1 MSRRRRSRRSGPA
14 SCTWSRTKRHWSRS
28 ADASAGWKTPR
39 DGVHKFDTG
48 ASDGYSGRRVLMD
61 ERDVVRDLV
70 AKLIEAVEAS
80 LDSSPAVRE
89 ALDELV
95 RNGFEPR
102 LILLADASARS
113 ADTEEEAAADDA
125 PEASDGDHGAD
136 ADEDLEE
143 ARDLQYEL
151 TKLDR
156 DFLRTV
162 RIRPESG

>member
-1 MSRRRRSRRSGPA
+1 
-14 SCTWSRTKRHWSRS
+14 
-28 ADASAGWKTPR
+28 
-39 DGVHKFDTG
+39 
-48 ASDGYSGRRVLMD
+48 MD

-102 LILLADASARS
+102 LILLADAAARS
-113 ADTEEEAAADDA
+113 TDADEEAAAEG
-125 PEASDGDHGAD
+125 PEASDGDRSAD
-136 ADEDLEE
+136 ADEAGDEDLEE

>member
-1 MSRRRRSRRSGPA
+1 
-14 SCTWSRTKRHWSRS
+14 
-28 ADASAGWKTPR
+28 
-39 DGVHKFDTG
+39 
-48 ASDGYSGRRVLMD
+48 MD

-80 LDSSPAVRE
+80 LDGSPAVRE

-113 ADTEEEAAADDA
+113 SDAEEATDAATAD
-125 PEASDGDHGAD
+125 EAQATAEAHGAD
-136 ADEDLEE
+136 VGEAPEDDELEE
-143 ARDLQYEL
+143 ARDLRYEL

-162 RIRPESG
+162 RIQPESG

>member
-1 MSRRRRSRRSGPA
+1 
-14 SCTWSRTKRHWSRS
+14 
-28 ADASAGWKTPR
+28 
-39 DGVHKFDTG
+39 
-48 ASDGYSGRRVLMD
+48 MD

-80 LDSSPAVRE
+80 LDGSPAVRE

-102 LILLADASARS
+102 LILLADATARS
-113 ADTEEEAAADDA
+113 TDTDEAT
-125 PEASDGDHGAD
+125 AD
-136 ADEDLEE
+136 ADEEEPTAADADRGAEAEEADEDDSEE
-143 ARDLQYEL
+143 ARDLQYEM
-151 TKLDR
+151 TKRDR

>member
-1 MSRRRRSRRSGPA
+1 
-14 SCTWSRTKRHWSRS
+14 
-28 ADASAGWKTPR
+28 
-39 DGVHKFDTG
+39 
-48 ASDGYSGRRVLMD
+48 MD

-80 LDSSPAVRE
+80 LDNSPAVRE

-102 LILLADASARS
+102 LILLADAEARS
-113 ADTEEEAAADDA
+113 ADADEEAATDEA
-125 PEASDGDHGAD
+125 PEEGGRDTD
-136 ADEDLEE
+136 AEAATDLDE
-143 ARDLQYEL
+143 ARELEYEL

>member
-1 MSRRRRSRRSGPA
+1 
-14 SCTWSRTKRHWSRS
+14 
-28 ADASAGWKTPR
+28 
-39 DGVHKFDTG
+39 
-48 ASDGYSGRRVLMD
+48 MD

-80 LDSSPAVRE
+80 LDSSTAVRE

-95 RNGFEPR
+95 RSGFEPR
-102 LILLADASARS
+102 LILMADATPRASGVDEGPDGVTDQAPDADRG
-113 ADTEEEAAADDA
+113 ADTEDAAED
-125 PEASDGDHGAD
+125 
-136 ADEDLEE
+136 DLEE
-143 ARDLQYEL
+143 LRDLSYEM

>member
-1 MSRRRRSRRSGPA
+1 
-14 SCTWSRTKRHWSRS
+14 
-28 ADASAGWKTPR
+28 
-39 DGVHKFDTG
+39 
-48 ASDGYSGRRVLMD
+48 MD

-80 LDSSPAVRE
+80 LDGSPAVRE

-102 LILLADASARS
+102 LILLADAARASAS
-113 ADTEEEAAADDA
+113 EEEAAVDDDA
-125 PEASDGDHGAD
+125 PEASDEERGAD
-136 ADEDLEE
+136 GEEASDEDLEE
-143 ARDLQYEL
+143 ARDLEYEL

>member
-1 MSRRRRSRRSGPA
+1 
-14 SCTWSRTKRHWSRS
+14 
-28 ADASAGWKTPR
+28 
-39 DGVHKFDTG
+39 
-48 ASDGYSGRRVLMD
+48 MD

-80 LDSSPAVRE
+80 LDASPAVRE

-102 LILLADASARS
+102 LILLADATARS
-113 ADTEEEAAADDA
+113 SDADEAAADADEEEPASEDA
-125 PEASDGDHGAD
+125 GRGPAAEE
-136 ADEDLEE
+136 ADEDELEE
-143 ARDLQYEL
+143 ARDLQYEM
-151 TKLDR
+151 TKRDR

>member
-1 MSRRRRSRRSGPA
+1 
-14 SCTWSRTKRHWSRS
+14 
-28 ADASAGWKTPR
+28 
-39 DGVHKFDTG
+39 
-48 ASDGYSGRRVLMD
+48 MD

-80 LDSSPAVRE
+80 LDGSPAVRE

-102 LILLADASARS
+102 LILLADATVRSNSAEET
-113 ADTEEEAAADDA
+113 AEEAS
-125 PEASDGDHGAD
+125 EAID
-136 ADEDLEE
+136 ADRGSDVGEAAEDDLEE
-143 ARDLQYEL
+143 ARDLRYEL

-162 RIRPESG
+162 RIQPESG